1 MTMKQTN
8 LKLSRAKALFFV
20 ATLAAASI
28 ILPGAATVENASSWF
43 CCLDEWQ
50 GGGICPSGQRVASYC
65 AGPAGCENC
74 GTMFC
79 YTQPWG
85 PGRQCLQ

>member
-1 MTMKQTN
+1 MTMK
-8 LKLSRAKALFFV
+8 LELPRVKALFLA
-20 ATLAAASI
+20 ATLVTVSI
-28 ILPGAATVENASSWF
+28 IFPGTATVESSSDLF

-65 AGPAGCENC
+65 GPGCENC

-79 YTQPWG
+79 YTQPAG
-85 PGRQCLQ
+85 PRGQCLQ